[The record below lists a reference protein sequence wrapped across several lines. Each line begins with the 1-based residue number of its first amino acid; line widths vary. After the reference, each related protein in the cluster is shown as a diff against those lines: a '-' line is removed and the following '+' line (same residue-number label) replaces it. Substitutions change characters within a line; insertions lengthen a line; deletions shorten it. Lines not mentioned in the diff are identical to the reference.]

1 MLNIEAI
8 YLNKNTLYKCEL
20 VYSLGMVFM
29 VDVSKVNAVQQNVY
43 NSELKAEKEVKE
55 EDLSLFNGEEFYSV
69 QVLQNQL
76 ESAKANN
83 GFIGDGWDD
92 FKNFSG
98 LGLSSDD
105 CEDAISLYKQ
115 GKITFEEVEAK
126 INEYKTKQDGSVNLL
141 SNIATGVAAI
151 LAGTAVA
158 TTGGLATPLVAGIL
172 AGAGMK
178 AGVKT
183 VDRAT
188 NKVEGDALDGK
199 QIAKDAL
206 SGAVTGGIAV
216 ATAGTGGDP
225 FANGFSLGGKQLIKG
240 GTKACMAKSALT
252 GLETGAI
259 SGASNNLI
267 ECAFEEDKKFNLKDF
282 ATETAT
288 SAVTGATVGVIMGGY
303 NGTLRANGL
312 LKSGGKIAADTTTK
326 GSTIKDIIADE
337 KLVKDTIANAACNA
351 EYKVVSNAVKNIAA

>member
-1 MLNIEAI
+1 
-8 YLNKNTLYKCEL
+8 
-20 VYSLGMVFM
+20 M
-29 VDVSKVNAVQQNVY
+29 VDVSKIGAVQQNVY

-69 QVLQNQL
+69 QILQNQL
-76 ESAKANN
+76 AEINSSN
-83 GFIGDGWDD
+83 GFIGEGWDD
-92 FKNFSG
+92 IKNGIG

-105 CEDAISLYKQ
+105 CEDAIQQYKQ
-115 GKITFEEVEAK
+115 GKISFEEAEAK
-126 INEYKTKQDGSVNLL
+126 INEYKTKQDGSVNLF

-216 ATAGTGGDP
+216 ATAGTGGGA
-225 FANGFSLGGKQLIKG
+225 FNEGFTLGGKKLIEG
-240 GTKACMAKSALT
+240 GTKACMANSAKIGVT
-252 GLETGAI
+252 TGAI

-267 ECAFEEDKKFNLKDF
+267 ECAFEEDKEFNFKDF

-288 SAVTGATVGVIMGGY
+288 SALTGATVGAIMGGV
-303 NGTLRANGL
+303 NGTLRSHDL
-312 LKSGGKIAADTTTK
+312 LKHGGAITTETTQQDTAAN
-326 GSTIKDIIADE
+326 I
-337 KLVKDTIANAACNA
+337 ACNIA
-351 EYKVVSNAVKNIAA
+351 YKGTNNFVKNTAHFLKASTAA